1 MMVEW
6 YVWCI
11 GCVVA
16 VENDFF
22 VLIYFSGFV
31 CMNMIDEDEE
41 EEDGRRW
48 RKVKKLGVDGVL
60 LDLGDMLYLMVV
72 ILKKNQTIK
81 LKKSNG
87 LN

>member
-1 MMVEW
+1 
-6 YVWCI
+6 VWCI

-41 EEDGRRW
+41 EEDGRR
-48 RKVKKLGVDGVL
+48 
-60 LDLGDMLYLMVV
+60 
-72 ILKKNQTIK
+72 
-81 LKKSNG
+81 
-87 LN
+87 